1 MANPF
6 TAADA
11 LRRPSSRRIAFAVG
25 VSTALVAG
33 LFALLL
39 TALSVFGPGDRVTPT
54 AAPAPARVVDAPAES
69 VTENTPDDDEL
80 VLPQPVEYVGGV
92 PIGFPRSDAGA
103 VAAAYGYSRIATGLD
118 VQGTLAALKTISAA
132 DSGWFTR
139 TRPQIADGLVAQ
151 RKSLGLPVV
160 GSTSSALINVTPSG
174 YRIDRDSD
182 GTTTVRTLN
191 VVSTQAADGTTASG
205 TVVFR
210 WALRWDGDQWLA
222 VRTFLD
228 EADEAL
234 AVAPFTSAAH
244 SKGWKVARG
253 G

>member
-1 MANPF
+1 MASPF
-6 TAADA
+6 TATDA
-11 LRRPSSRRIAFAVG
+11 LRRPSSRRIALAVG
-25 VSTALVAG
+25 VSAVLVAG

-39 TALSVFGPGDRVTPT
+39 TALSVFGPGERGTP
-54 AAPAPARVVDAPAES
+54 AAVPAPAPVVDAPAES
-69 VTENTPDDDEL
+69 VTDDALGDDEL
-80 VLPQPVEYVGGV
+80 VLPQPGEYVGGV
-92 PIGFPRSDAGA
+92 PVGFPRSDAGA

-118 VQGTLAALKTISAA
+118 VQGTLDALKTISAA
-132 DSGWFTR
+132 DSGWFAR
-139 TRPQIADGLVAQ
+139 ARPQIADGLVAQ
-151 RKSLGLPVV
+151 RKSLGLPAV
-160 GSTSSALINVTPSG
+160 GSTCSALINVTPSG
-174 YRIDRDSD
+174 YRIDRESD

-191 VVSTQAADGTTASG
+191 VISTQAADGTTSTG